1 MQPPGLRLS
10 PGSRGRSQKI
20 GLVPGPAQNSGV
32 QLSCIIGEVRCFEI
46 DPVRAATEKHPMKT
60 GIIGLPQ
67 VGKTSLFKILTKA
80 KLEDRGYSNPR
91 EAHIGVARVPD
102 QRLDKLSALYSPR
115 KTTYATVDYVDVA
128 AIGQE
133 ALKET
138 AFLASLRQVDA
149 LIHVLRAFDDDSI
162 PHVGPIDP
170 LRDVKS
176 VEFDLMVSD
185 LTQVEKRLERVEKD
199 LKKGR
204 TGELERE
211 KDLLIRSKA
220 ALEQEQP
227 LRELEMTPE
236 EKKLIKGFMFLSQK
250 PVLYVVNI
258 GESTRL
264 GADLDQA
271 VSRFKLEEPAGRP
284 NAGATAI
291 CGKVEAELAEM
302 DEAEAAEFLS
312 SYGLKDSGLTR
323 LIRKSYE
330 LLGLISFF
338 TAGEDECRA
347 WTVPAGSKAPQAA
360 GAIHSDLEHHFIRA
374 ETIRWDTLLTAGSE
388 AAARAQGTLRLEGKE
403 YVVQDGDVLHIRHSG

>member
-1 MQPPGLRLS
+1 
-10 PGSRGRSQKI
+10 
-20 GLVPGPAQNSGV
+20 
-32 QLSCIIGEVRCFEI
+32 
-46 DPVRAATEKHPMKT
+46 MKT

-80 KLEDRGYSNPR
+80 KLEERGYSNPR

-102 QRLDKLSALYSPR
+102 DRLEKLSALYSPK
-115 KTTYATVDYVDVA
+115 KTTFATVEYVDVA

-138 AFLASLRQVDA
+138 AFLTSLRNVDA
-149 LIHVLRAFDDDSI
+149 LIHVLRAFEDDSI

-170 LRDVKS
+170 LRDIKN

-185 LTQVEKRLERVEKD
+185 LTQIEKRLERVEKD

-204 TGELERE
+204 TAELERE
-211 KDLLIRSKA
+211 QALLLRSKE
-220 ALEQEQP
+220 ALEKEQP
-227 LRELEMTPE
+227 LRELDMTPE

-250 PVLYVVNI
+250 PILYAVNI
-258 GESTRL
+258 GESTTL
-264 GADLDQA
+264 G
-271 VSRFKLEEPAGRP
+271 EEAHRP

-302 DEAEAAEFLS
+302 DDAEAADFLS
-312 SYGLKDSGLTR
+312 SYGLHESGLVR

-347 WTVPAGSKAPQAA
+347 WTVTVGSKAPQAA

-374 ETIRWDTLLTAGSE
+374 ETIRWDNLLEAGSE
-388 AAARAQGTLRLEGKE
+388 AAARARGTLRLEGKE
-403 YVVQDGDVLHIRHSG
+403 YVVQDGDVMHIRHSG

>member
-1 MQPPGLRLS
+1 
-10 PGSRGRSQKI
+10 
-20 GLVPGPAQNSGV
+20 
-32 QLSCIIGEVRCFEI
+32 
-46 DPVRAATEKHPMKT
+46 MKT

-80 KLEDRGYSNPR
+80 KLEEHGYSNPR

-102 QRLDKLSALYSPR
+102 QRLDKLSALYSPK

-138 AFLASLRQVDA
+138 AFLTNLRNVDA
-149 LIHVLRAFDDDSI
+149 LIHVLRAFEDDSI
-162 PHVGPIDP
+162 PHVGPVDP
-170 LRDVKS
+170 LRDIRN

-185 LTQVEKRLERVEKD
+185 LTQIEKRLERVEKD
-199 LKKGR
+199 LKKMR
-204 TGELERE
+204 TGDLERE
-211 KDLLIRSKA
+211 HALLLRSKE
-220 ALEQEQP
+220 ALEKEQP

-250 PVLYVVNI
+250 PILYALNI
-258 GESTRL
+258 GESTTL
-264 GADLDQA
+264 GADLDAA
-271 VSRFKLEEPAGRP
+271 VSRFRLEEVAHRP

-302 DEAEAAEFLS
+302 DDEEAADFLA
-312 SYGLKDSGLTR
+312 SYELHESGLVR

-347 WTVPAGSKAPQAA
+347 WTVPLGSKAPQAA

-374 ETIRWDTLLTAGSE
+374 ETIRWDSLLEAGSE
-388 AAARAQGTLRLEGKE
+388 AAARAKGTLRLEGKE

>member
-1 MQPPGLRLS
+1 LS
-10 PGSRGRSQKI
+10 TVLYHRRGSDADCSSAGRDGTS
-20 GLVPGPAQNSGV
+20 
-32 QLSCIIGEVRCFEI
+32 
-46 DPVRAATEKHPMKT
+46 MKT

-80 KLEDRGYSNPR
+80 KLEEHGRSNAR

-102 QRLDKLSALYSPR
+102 QRLEKLSALYSPK
-115 KTTYATVDYVDVA
+115 KTTFASVEFVDVA

-138 AFLASLRQVDA
+138 TFLTNLRNVDA
-149 LIHVLRAFDDDSI
+149 LIHVLRAFEEESI

-170 LRDVKS
+170 LRDAKS
-176 VEFDLMVSD
+176 VEFELMVSD
-185 LTQVEKRLERVEKD
+185 LEQVEKRLERVEKD
-199 LKKGR
+199 MKKGR
-204 TGELERE
+204 TADLERE
-211 KDLLIRSKA
+211 QALLLRSKA
-220 ALEQEQP
+220 SLEKEIP

-250 PVLYVVNI
+250 PILYVLNV
-258 GESTRL
+258 GESATL
-264 GADLDQA
+264 GANLEAA
-271 VSRFKLEEPAGRP
+271 VSRYKLDGWAHRP
-284 NAGATAI
+284 NSSATAI

-302 DEAEAAEFLS
+302 DDAEAADFLE
-312 SYGLKDSGLTR
+312 SYGLNESGLVR

-347 WTVPAGSKAPQAA
+347 WTVPVGSKAQQAA

-374 ETIRWDTLLTAGSE
+374 ETIRWDNLLEAGSE
-388 AAARAQGTLRLEGKE
+388 AAARAKGTLRLEGKE
-403 YVVQDGDVLHIRHSG
+403 YIVQDGDVMHIRHSG

>member
-1 MQPPGLRLS
+1 
-10 PGSRGRSQKI
+10 
-20 GLVPGPAQNSGV
+20 
-32 QLSCIIGEVRCFEI
+32 
-46 DPVRAATEKHPMKT
+46 MKT

-80 KLEDRGYSNPR
+80 RLEERGHSR
-91 EAHIGVARVPD
+91 QEHIGVARVPD
-102 QRLDKLSALYSPR
+102 ERLDKLSALYSPK
-115 KTTYATVDYVDVA
+115 KTTYASVEFVDVA
-128 AIGQE
+128 AIGHE

-149 LIHVLRAFDDDSI
+149 LIHVLRAFDEESI

-170 LRDVKS
+170 LRDIRN
-176 VEFDLMVSD
+176 VEFDLMISD

-199 LKKGR
+199 LKKQR

-211 KDLLIRSKA
+211 HALLLRSKA
-220 ALEQEQP
+220 ALEKELP

-250 PVLYVVNI
+250 PILYAVNI
-258 GESTRL
+258 GESTTL
-264 GADLDQA
+264 GDNLEDA
-271 VSRFKLEEPAGRP
+271 VSLFKLDEVAHRP

-302 DEAEAAEFLS
+302 DDEEAAEFLA
-312 SYGLKDSGLTR
+312 SYGLHESGLVR

-347 WTVPAGSKAPQAA
+347 WTIPAGSKAPQGA
-360 GAIHSDLEHHFIRA
+360 GAIHTDLEHHFIRA
-374 ETIRWDTLLTAGSE
+374 ETIRWDNLLAAGSE
-388 AAARAQGTLRLEGKE
+388 AAARAKGTLRLEGKE
-403 YVVQDGDVLHIRHSG
+403 YVVQDGDVMHIRHSG

>member
-1 MQPPGLRLS
+1 
-10 PGSRGRSQKI
+10 
-20 GLVPGPAQNSGV
+20 
-32 QLSCIIGEVRCFEI
+32 
-46 DPVRAATEKHPMKT
+46 MKT

-80 KLEDRGYSNPR
+80 KLEERAHSR
-91 EAHIGVARVPD
+91 QEHIGVARVPD
-102 QRLDKLSALYSPR
+102 ERLDKLSELYSPK
-115 KTTYATVDYVDVA
+115 KTTFASVEFVDVA

-149 LIHVLRAFDDDSI
+149 LIHVLRAFEDESI
-162 PHVGPIDP
+162 PHVGPVDP
-170 LRDVKS
+170 LRDIKN
-176 VEFDLMVSD
+176 VEFDLMISD
-185 LTQVEKRLERVEKD
+185 LTQVEKRLERLEKD

-204 TGELERE
+204 TNDLEHE
-211 KDLLIRSKA
+211 QALLIRSKA
-220 ALEQEQP
+220 ALEKEQP
-227 LRELEMTPE
+227 LRELEMTNE

-250 PVLYVVNI
+250 PILYALNI
-258 GESTRL
+258 GESTTL
-264 GADLDQA
+264 GTDLEAA
-271 VSRFKLEEPAGRP
+271 VSRFKLDEVAHRP

-302 DEAEAAEFLS
+302 EDEEAAEFLG
-312 SYGLKDSGLTR
+312 SYGLNESGLVR

-347 WTVPAGSKAPQAA
+347 WTVPFGSKAPQAA

-374 ETIRWDTLLTAGSE
+374 ETIRWDNLLAAGSE
-388 AAARAQGTLRLEGKE
+388 AAARAKGTLRLEGKE
-403 YVVQDGDVLHIRHSG
+403 YIVQDGDVMHIRHSG